1 VEGAVVGNVR
11 KNSTGRNPL
20 PLIGVTRCVAGRK
33 YSPVSI
39 ENKQPERKKTANILF
54 SKGQFHATL
63 RSQIFRRNMLFTL
76 HIYESV
82 KNTRFVDKDVSKL

>member
-1 VEGAVVGNVR
+1 M
-11 KNSTGRNPL
+11 
-20 PLIGVTRCVAGRK
+20 AGRK
-33 YSPVSI
+33 YSPVTS
-39 ENKQPERKKTANILF
+39 ENKQPQRKKTANVLF
-54 SKGQFHATL
+54 SKGHFHATL